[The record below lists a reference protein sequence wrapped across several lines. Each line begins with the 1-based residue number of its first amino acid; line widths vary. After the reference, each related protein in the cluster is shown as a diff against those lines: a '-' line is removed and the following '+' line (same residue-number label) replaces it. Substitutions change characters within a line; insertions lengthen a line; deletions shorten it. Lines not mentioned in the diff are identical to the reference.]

1 MYNMP
6 FFKKRRN
13 SRRPARSKRRVVGG
27 KRPSVS
33 AGVKKYVKSQIH
45 STIENKCVQVN
56 FGNSFGNVNESP
68 DFNAYPM
75 CPLATYWTINQGVGQ
90 GNRVGNIIKT
100 RKVYLNYVLRPLPY
114 SATTNPQ
121 PNPCEVQLMLGY
133 VKNTP
138 CFTPVGGDISF
149 LFQSGSAST
158 APIGSLRDLV
168 SVINDDY
175 WVIKKRWTHKVGY
188 AASEGTG
195 ANPGNQ
201 FQANNDFKL
210 NYVKR
215 LDITKH
221 IPKTHVFND
230 GSATT
235 NTRNL
240 FLMYYAVAADG
251 GTYGSNGLVANIE
264 FWIDFHY
271 EDA

>member
-1 MYNMP
+1 MAGIK
-6 FFKKRRN
+6 FFKKGR
-13 SRRPARSKRRVVGG
+13 KRRAPLRKRAAG
-27 KRPSVS
+27 KRTSSVS
-33 AGVKKYVKSQIH
+33 VGVKKYVKKILH
-45 STIENKCVQVN
+45 SNIENKCVQIN
-56 FGNSFGNVNESP
+56 YGNSFGNINESP
-68 DFNAYPM
+68 EMNAFPM
-75 CPLATYWTINQGVGQ
+75 CPLSLIWTIPTGVGQ
-90 GNRVGNIIKT
+90 GNRVGNIVST

-138 CFTPVGGDISF
+138 CFSPVPGDFSF
-149 LFQSGSAST
+149 LFQSGSTSV
-158 APIGSLRDLV
+158 APVGTLRDLI
-168 SVINDDY
+168 SVINTDY

-195 ANPGNQ
+195 ANPGSQ

-210 NYVKR
+210 NHVVR

-221 IPKTHVFND
+221 IPKKLVFND

-235 NTRNL
+235 NTKNL
-240 FLMYYAVAADG
+240 FLMYQAVAADG

-264 FWIDFHY
+264 FWVDFHY